1 MGGIGG
7 FTGVIPTLW
16 LTLRGL
22 DKETQRSLIQNFNL
36 AALSMTMATY
46 LFTGVVTREMLPLF
60 ALVAPALIIPSLLG
74 ARLYV
79 GLSESSFRRVV
90 LTLLTASG
98 VTMVVSSLSSL
109 LR

>member
-1 MGGIGG
+1 
-7 FTGVIPTLW
+7 
-16 LTLRGL
+16 
-22 DKETQRSLIQNFNL
+22 
-36 AALSMTMATY
+36 
-46 LFTGVVTREMLPLF
+46 MLPLF
-60 ALVAPALIIPSLLG
+60 APVAPALIIPSLLG

-79 GLSESSFRRVV
+79 GLSESGFRRVV